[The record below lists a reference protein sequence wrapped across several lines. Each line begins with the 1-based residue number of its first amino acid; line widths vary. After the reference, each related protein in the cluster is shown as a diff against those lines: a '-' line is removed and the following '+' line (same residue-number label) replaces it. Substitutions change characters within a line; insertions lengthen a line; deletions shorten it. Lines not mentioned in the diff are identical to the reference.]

1 MAKLFHLK
9 PTKLVP
15 NSVYPLMY
23 YQSAFSAG
31 TSPDAISA
39 HFAKH
44 RWDEQYRGG
53 MSYQSHYHSTT
64 HEVMG
69 VYKGKA
75 QLQFGMSDQ
84 DTELEQRNKVVL
96 EVSEGDVIIIPSG
109 VAHRCLKDDGGLSTV
124 GSYPRGGKQWDM
136 NYGGEGGQ
144 IEVSVPDMDPFYGRD
159 KEGLTGVWV
168 PESQ

>member
-1 MAKLFHLK
+1 M
-9 PTKLVP
+9 
-15 NSVYPLMY
+15 
-23 YQSAFSAG
+23 
-31 TSPDAISA
+31 
-39 HFAKH
+39 
-44 RWDEQYRGG
+44 
-53 MSYQSHYHSTT
+53 YQSHYHSTT

-75 QLQFGMSDQ
+75 QLQFGVSDQ
-84 DTELEQRNKVVL
+84 DTDLEQRNKVVL
-96 EVSEGDVIIIPSG
+96 NVSEGDVIIIPSG
-109 VAHRCLKDDGGLSTV
+109 VAHRCLQEEGGFNTV

-144 IEVSVPDMDPFYGRD
+144 IEVSVPDTDPFCGKD